1 MSKKVKRILIA
12 AVISVV
18 FSVGAILVL
27 VQTMYKAQYN
37 SNGVSHMLVVTIDTA
52 QEKEYIGDLEGH
64 SLYIEKLNKE
74 ETVFRSKDAENVSI
88 KRALNEKLVSIED
101 WKKYAFRVVEKDGYE
116 ILKYDNY
123 EIAIYS
129 NEIIIRPLS
138 K

>member
-37 SNGVSHMLVVTIDTA
+37 SNGVGHMLVVTIDTA

-129 NEIIIRPLS
+129 NEIIIRPIT